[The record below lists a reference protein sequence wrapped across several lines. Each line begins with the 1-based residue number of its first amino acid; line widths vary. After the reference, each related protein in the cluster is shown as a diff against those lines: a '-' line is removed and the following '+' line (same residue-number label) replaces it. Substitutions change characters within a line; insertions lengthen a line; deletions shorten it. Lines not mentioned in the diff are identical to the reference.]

1 MSNKRN
7 IKLAESVLNT
17 KATAELDEE
26 VKKILEANIADPP
39 KFGGGPPFCQDIPP
53 HTICGKPYEECHCP
67 ENKETDEDT
76 KEAE

>member
-53 HTICGKPYEECHCP
+53 HTICGKPSWAFRYFSSW
-67 ENKETDEDT
+67 TYVFIV
-76 KEAE
+76 